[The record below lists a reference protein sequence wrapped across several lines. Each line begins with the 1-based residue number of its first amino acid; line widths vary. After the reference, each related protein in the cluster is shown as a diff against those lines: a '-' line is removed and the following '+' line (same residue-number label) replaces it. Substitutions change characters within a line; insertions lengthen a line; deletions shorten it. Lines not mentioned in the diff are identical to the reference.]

1 MSKPEW
7 GIKRVC
13 PSCSIKYYD
22 FNKNPIIC
30 PKCEFEF
37 DPDLLLKSR
46 KGRSIASKIDNNE
59 VSSDVKKEEETLEE
73 DINSIENAQEI
84 LEIDDETDIQNND
97 IDTNIEE
104 NINNHNEDLE
114 IIDNELEEKDD
125 FSIEINDESDDSI
138 EDKNWINGAIAQL
151 GERYT
156 GSVEVRGSSPLS
168 STNMI

>member
-46 KGRSIASKIDNNE
+46 KGRSIATKSEDNV
-59 VSSDVKKEEETLEE
+59 VSSDVQKEEETLEE
-73 DINSIENAQEI
+73 DIKSIENDEEI
-84 LEIDDETDIQNND
+84 LEIDDEKNIQDND
-97 IDTNIEE
+97 IDNSIEE
-104 NINNHNEDLE
+104 KINADDDNIE
-114 IIDNELEEKDD
+114 IIDEGLEDKDD
-125 FSIEINDESDDSI
+125 FSIEINDEDD
-138 EDKNWINGAIAQL
+138 K
-151 GERYT
+151 
-156 GSVEVRGSSPLS
+156 SSKDEK
-168 STNMI
+168 

>member
-22 FNKNPIIC
+22 FNKSPIIC

-46 KGRSIASKIDNNE
+46 KGRSIATKTEVNE

-73 DINSIENAQEI
+73 DINSIENDEDI
-84 LEIDDETDIQNND
+84 LEIDDETDIQDHNIDNSNIDKKINTEDDD
-97 IDTNIEE
+97 I
-104 NINNHNEDLE
+104 E
-114 IIDNELEEKDD
+114 IIEDGLEEKDD
-125 FSIEINDESDDSI
+125 FSIEITDQDDNSI
-138 EDKNWINGAIAQL
+138 EDQK
-151 GERYT
+151 
-156 GSVEVRGSSPLS
+156 
-168 STNMI
+168 

>member
-46 KGRSIASKIDNNE
+46 KGRSIATKAEVNE
-59 VSSDVKKEEETLEE
+59 ISSDNQKEEETLEN
-73 DINSIENAQEI
+73 DINSIENDEDI
-84 LEIDDETDIQNND
+84 LEIDDETAIQDND
-97 IDTNIEE
+97 IDNNIDKKINTTNDDIEIIEE
-104 NINNHNEDLE
+104 GLED
-114 IIDNELEEKDD
+114 KDD
-125 FSIEINDESDDSI
+125 FSIEIDDEDNDSI
-138 EDKNWINGAIAQL
+138 EDQK
-151 GERYT
+151 
-156 GSVEVRGSSPLS
+156 
-168 STNMI
+168 

>member
-46 KGRSIASKIDNNE
+46 KGRSIAAKIEVNQ
-59 VSSDVKKEEETLEE
+59 VSSDVQKEEETLEN
-73 DINSIENAQEI
+73 DINSIENDGDI
-84 LEIDDETDIQNND
+84 LEIDDETDIQDND
-97 IDTNIEE
+97 IDNNIDKK
-104 NINNHNEDLE
+104 INTDDDAIEIIEDDLE
-114 IIDNELEEKDD
+114 NKDQ
-125 FSIEINDESDDSI
+125 FSIEIDDEDDNSI
-138 EDKNWINGAIAQL
+138 EDEKK
-151 GERYT
+151 
-156 GSVEVRGSSPLS
+156 
-168 STNMI
+168 

>member
-46 KGRSIASKIDNNE
+46 KGRSIATKNEDNS
-59 VSSDVKKEEETLEE
+59 VSNDIKKEDETLEQ
-73 DINSIENAQEI
+73 DINSLEDDGEI

-104 NINNHNEDLE
+104 NINNDNEDLE
-114 IIDNELEEKDD
+114 IIDNDLEEKDD
-125 FSIEINDESDDSI
+125 FSIEINDESNDSI

-156 GSVEVRGSSPLS
+156 GSVEVRGASPLS
-168 STNMI
+168 STKII

>member
-46 KGRSIASKIDNNE
+46 KGRSIATKTEDNQ
-59 VSSDVKKEEETLEE
+59 VSSNFKKEKETLEQ
-73 DINSIENAQEI
+73 DINSIENNEGTQFKNHIWYRICVKDSKILIVSFVFSYKLKAKIIGEAYSNKIDEI
-84 LEIDDETDIQNND
+84 TSSLS
-97 IDTNIEE
+97 
-104 NINNHNEDLE
+104 
-114 IIDNELEEKDD
+114 II
-125 FSIEINDESDDSI
+125 
-138 EDKNWINGAIAQL
+138 
-151 GERYT
+151 
-156 GSVEVRGSSPLS
+156 
-168 STNMI
+168 

>member
-46 KGRSIASKIDNNE
+46 KGRSIASKTEDNE
-59 VSSDVKKEEETLEE
+59 VSSDVNKEEKTLED
-73 DINSIENAQEI
+73 DINSIENDEDI
-84 LEIDDETDIQNND
+84 LEIDDEPDVQNVS
-97 IDTNIEE
+97 IAPNIKD
-104 NINNHNEDLE
+104 NINEEDENLE
-114 IIDNELEEKDD
+114 IIEDGLEEKDNL
-125 FSIEINDESDDSI
+125 SIEIDDENDDST
-138 EDKNWINGAIAQL
+138 EEKN
-151 GERYT
+151 
-156 GSVEVRGSSPLS
+156 
-168 STNMI
+168 

>member
-46 KGRSIASKIDNNE
+46 KGRSIATKTEDNQ
-59 VSSDVKKEEETLEE
+59 VSSNFKKEKETLEQ
-73 DINSIENAQEI
+73 DINSIENDEDI
-84 LEIDDETDIQNND
+84 LEIDDQTDIQDND
-97 IDTNIEE
+97 IDNNIDKKINTDDDNIET
-104 NINNHNEDLE
+104 IEDGLE
-114 IIDNELEEKDD
+114 DKDD
-125 FSIEINDESDDSI
+125 FSIEIEDEADNSI
-138 EDKNWINGAIAQL
+138 EDQK
-151 GERYT
+151 
-156 GSVEVRGSSPLS
+156 
-168 STNMI
+168 

>member
-46 KGRSIASKIDNNE
+46 KGRSIAAKSEDNV

-73 DINSIENAQEI
+73 DINSMENNEEI
-84 LEIDDETDIQNND
+84 LEIDDETDIQDDD
-97 IDTNIEE
+97 IDNNIEE
-104 NINNHNEDLE
+104 KINANDDDIQ
-114 IIDNELEEKDD
+114 IIDEVLEEKDN
-125 FSIEINDESDDSI
+125 FSIEINNEDENSS
-138 EDKNWINGAIAQL
+138 EDEK
-151 GERYT
+151 
-156 GSVEVRGSSPLS
+156 
-168 STNMI
+168 

>member
-46 KGRSIASKIDNNE
+46 KGRSIAAKSEDNV

-73 DINSIENAQEI
+73 DINSMENNEEI
-84 LEIDDETDIQNND
+84 LEIDDETDIQDDD
-97 IDTNIEE
+97 IDNNIEE
-104 NINNHNEDLE
+104 KINANDDDIQ
-114 IIDNELEEKDD
+114 IIDEVLEEKDN
-125 FSIEINDESDDSI
+125 FSIEINNEDDNNSEDE
-138 EDKNWINGAIAQL
+138 K
-151 GERYT
+151 
-156 GSVEVRGSSPLS
+156 
-168 STNMI
+168 

>member
-46 KGRSIASKIDNNE
+46 KGRSIATKTEVNE
-59 VSSDVKKEEETLEE
+59 VSSDVKKEEETLEN
-73 DINSIENAQEI
+73 DINSIENDENI
-84 LEIDDETDIQNND
+84 LEIDDETDIQDND
-97 IDTNIEE
+97 IDNNIDK
-104 NINNHNEDLE
+104 NIKTDDDDIE
-114 IIDNELEEKDD
+114 IIEDGLEEKDD
-125 FSIEINDESDDSI
+125 FSIEIQDEDDDSI
-138 EDKNWINGAIAQL
+138 QDKK
-151 GERYT
+151 
-156 GSVEVRGSSPLS
+156 
-168 STNMI
+168 

>member
-46 KGRSIASKIDNNE
+46 KGRSIATKAEINE
-59 VSSDVKKEEETLEE
+59 VSSDVKKEEETLED
-73 DINSIENAQEI
+73 DINSIENDEDI
-84 LEIDDETDIQNND
+84 LEIDDETDIQDND
-97 IDTNIEE
+97 IENNIDKKINPE
-104 NINNHNEDLE
+104 NDDIE
-114 IIDNELEEKDD
+114 IIEDELEDKND
-125 FSIEINDESDDSI
+125 FSIEIDDVDDDSI
-138 EDKNWINGAIAQL
+138 EDQK
-151 GERYT
+151 
-156 GSVEVRGSSPLS
+156 
-168 STNMI
+168 